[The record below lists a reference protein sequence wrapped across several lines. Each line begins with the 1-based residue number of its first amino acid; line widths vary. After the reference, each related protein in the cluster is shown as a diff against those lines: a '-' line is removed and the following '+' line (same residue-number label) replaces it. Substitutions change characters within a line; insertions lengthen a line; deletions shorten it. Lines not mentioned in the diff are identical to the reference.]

1 MYYDP
6 HYPTLLP
13 PLIALPLI
21 LVLNILV
28 PIAAFRRAR
37 SVKRRKWL
45 PHTLA
50 FFWVLA
56 SVYTFYLV
64 GMPKLTP
71 DEEPGPGDGF
81 LLLPILLETAVISV
95 GYFLALA
102 WLLVSHLVRRK
113 GSEFQSLS

>member
-6 HYPTLLP
+6 DYPTLLP

-37 SVKRRKWL
+37 AAERRKWL

-50 FFWVLA
+50 FFWVLV

-64 GMPKLTP
+64 GMPKLAA

-81 LLLPILLETAVISV
+81 LLLPVLLETAVITI
-95 GYFLALA
+95 GYLFALV
-102 WLLVSHLVRRK
+102 WLLLSRLVGRNASR
-113 GSEFQSLS
+113 SQSPS